1 MIIQQVRFLLSCLLL
16 FGMSAF
22 SWSQDAIAPGVQFN
36 DANYKKIP
44 RRATA
49 AHRERSRGAKSV
61 PSHASLKMYAPQAGN
76 QAERST
82 CLAWATA
89 YALTIQEA
97 KQRNITQSHEIQ
109 KLFYSPAFIYHHI
122 KDISDINCTNGADLM
137 KAMNV
142 IQQSGVVR
150 YTDLPTDC
158 PASIPS
164 ELVNKA
170 FKGIAPTFN
179 RLIEP
184 HDPQNLSIK
193 KALSEGN
200 PVIIVQK
207 GRTPSSMGHAMCVV
221 GYKDDPFLTDA
232 GYFEVLDSR
241 GKAWLE
247 NGFGKISYQTFK
259 EQIVYAVEV
268 PPLLELPQIGK
279 PVDST
284 LLYKTFQAKIQLV
297 DAANQ
302 KMELKPVVS
311 QNRGAGTGKKT
322 QASHYIATA
331 VVKKDFG
338 YQVLVDNEAS
348 AYVYIL
354 NFDGRKVVD
363 LLFPHNHTVS
373 PYLGKQSAITLPS
386 DEDMI
391 YFDDNKG
398 YDYCC
403 ILLSNKPLDMQA
415 LKMKIEATA
424 RKTDAVG
431 RFNVFANCLESVLGE
446 KLANISSKVVQ
457 YDANQHIL
465 KLNMETDKNM
475 AAIIIEFEH
484 Q

>member
-1 MIIQQVRFLLSCLLL
+1 MIIQQVRFLISCLLL
-16 FGMSAF
+16 FGMSEF
-22 SWSQDAIAPGVQFN
+22 SWSQDAMAPGVQFN

-49 AHRERSRGAKSV
+49 AHRGAKSV
-61 PSHASLKMYAPQAGN
+61 PKNASLKTYAPQAGN

-97 KQRNITQSHEIQ
+97 RQRGITQTDEIQ

-122 KDISDINCTNGADLM
+122 KSINDVNCTSGADLL
-137 KAMNV
+137 KAMNA

-150 YTDLPTDC
+150 YSDLPTDC
-158 PASIPS
+158 PASIPYD
-164 ELVNKA
+164 LVNKA

-184 HDPQNLSIK
+184 NDPQNLSVK

-207 GRTPSSMGHAMCVV
+207 GLTPKDMGHAMCVV
-221 GYKDDPFLTDA
+221 GYKDDPVVADA

-241 GKAWLE
+241 GNTWQE
-247 NGFGKISYQTFK
+247 NGFGKIAYKTFK
-259 EQIVYAVEV
+259 EQVVYAVEV
-268 PPLLELPQIGK
+268 PPLLELPKIGK
-279 PVDST
+279 AVDST
-284 LLYKTFQAKIQLV
+284 QLAKSFHAKIQLI

-302 KMELKPVVS
+302 KMELKPAFS

-331 VVKKDFG
+331 VVKFEFG
-338 YQVLVDNEAS
+338 YQVLVDNQAS

-363 LLFPHNHTVS
+363 LLFPHNYTVS

-386 DEDMI
+386 DKDMI
-391 YFDDNKG
+391 YFDNNKG

-403 ILLSNKPLDMQA
+403 ILLSSKPLDMQA
-415 LKMKIEATA
+415 LKKKIEAEALKKDST
-424 RKTDAVG
+424 G
-431 RFNVFANCLESVLGE
+431 QFPIFAKCLETVLGE
-446 KLANISSKVVQ
+446 KLAGIGDNAIQ
-457 YDANQHIL
+457 YDAKEHIL
-465 KLNMETDKNM
+465 NLNIKTDKNM